1 MGRWKYK
8 ITDKCK
14 TEGCD
19 NTPRAKG
26 YCITCYSKIKRKQ
39 RKNKTREAKNEKP
52 VMKQI

>member
-19 NTPRAKG
+19 NTARVKG
-26 YCITCYSKIKRKQ
+26 YCTNCYSKIKQ
-39 RKNKTREAKNEKP
+39 RKNKTKEVKNEKP
-52 VMKQI
+52 VKK